1 MVGGHGKWKGN
12 MGRKAASKILKS
24 RRKEKEKEQAKGK
37 ILKEGGKGRFLG
49 KGAEGTDYICQI
61 L

>member
-24 RRKEKEKEQAKGK
+24 RRKEKEKEQAEGK
-37 ILKEGGKGRFLG
+37 I
-49 KGAEGTDYICQI
+49 
-61 L
+61 